1 MEEEEEGRIEEERY
15 AMEKTKL
22 ANCVFFVVLAMGRSQ
37 RKPHDCSGIWHKGP
51 KFP

>member
-1 MEEEEEGRIEEERY
+1 MEEEEEGRSKEEQY

-22 ANCVFFVVLAMGRSQ
+22 AKCVFFVVLAMRRSQ
-37 RKPHDCSGIWHKGP
+37 RRPNDCSGIWHKGP